1 MLKHRVLHY
10 HPEKAGK
17 IIKACVVL
25 HNMCI
30 ANNVEEPE
38 DNDEV
43 EVDFGMNIND
53 EQIAHN
59 ERVNPQLAEGRRMQ
73 ARIIS

>member
-1 MLKHRVLHY
+1 MLHY

-30 ANNVEEPE
+30 ANNIEEPE

-43 EVDFGMNIND
+43 ELDFGINVND
-53 EQIAHN
+53 EEIVNN